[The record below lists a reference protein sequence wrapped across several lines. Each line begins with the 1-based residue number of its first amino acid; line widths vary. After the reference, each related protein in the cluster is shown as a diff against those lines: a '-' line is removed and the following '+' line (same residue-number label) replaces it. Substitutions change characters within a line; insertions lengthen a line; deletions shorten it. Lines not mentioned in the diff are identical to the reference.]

1 MLTDWFDNFATSSFL
16 STSKFVF
23 MGSLASAVIC
33 LMVTTSVTQ
42 ARDCTQGTKL
52 IESDG
57 ESVATIM
64 ETYDCWHEQGKNTCL
79 EMSEVPGRL
88 TLSGYRTYRVH
99 FDGVDFAFTQTLQRE
114 DSQYVIGGFLWNPDD
129 VAGFRRV
136 TDWKAS
142 IGAGDQIFDFRQSW
156 TLNRVFSLPI
166 PDALV
171 GKMFAFSAC
180 DD

>member
-1 MLTDWFDNFATSSFL
+1 LFSRLTIRPLFL
-16 STSKFVF
+16 IPKFGPLVWALSVF
-23 MGSLASAVIC
+23 LFFVAIVSN
-33 LMVTTSVTQ
+33 TQ
-42 ARDCTQGTKL
+42 ARDCTRGATL
-52 IESDG
+52 VEGDG
-57 ESVATIM
+57 ESEATIM

-129 VAGFRRV
+129 VEGFRRV
-136 TDWKAS
+136 TDWEGS
-142 IGAGDQIFDFRQSW
+142 LGAGDQIFDFRQSW

-166 PDALV
+166 PEALV
-171 GKMFAFSAC
+171 GKVFTFSAC
-180 DD
+180 DE